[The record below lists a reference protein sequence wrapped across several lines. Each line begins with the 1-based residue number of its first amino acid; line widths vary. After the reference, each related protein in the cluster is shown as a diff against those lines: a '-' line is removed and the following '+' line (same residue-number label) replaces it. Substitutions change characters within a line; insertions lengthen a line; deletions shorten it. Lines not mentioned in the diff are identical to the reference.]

1 MLEIIKEYENYLYE
15 EEKSQ
20 NTIEKYIRDIKKF
33 TQFIKDEK
41 LDKKVVLRFKE
52 ELVKSYATN
61 SVNSILA
68 AVNNFVQWLGYPQY
82 KVKPLKIQKEI
93 YSRPERE
100 LTEREYQKL
109 IKTAENKGNKRLSL
123 IIQTICSTGIRVS
136 ELKYITVESLYQGR
150 ATVLCKGKN
159 RTIFIPKELC
169 KNLKKYIKSK
179 NIKVGSIF
187 VTKFG
192 KEIDRTN
199 IWKMMKDLCKEAK
212 VLKSKVFPHN
222 LRHLF
227 ARTYYKISKDISRL
241 ADLLGHSSINT
252 TKIYM
257 IETGTIHERQI
268 ERMNLLYNR
277 KTT

>member
-1 MLEIIKEYENYLYE
+1 ME
-15 EEKSQ
+15 
-20 NTIEKYIRDIKKF
+20 
-33 TQFIKDEK
+33 
-41 LDKKVVLRFKE
+41 
-52 ELVKSYATN
+52 
-61 SVNSILA
+61 
-68 AVNNFVQWLGYPQY
+68 WLGYPQF

-136 ELKYITVESLYQGR
+136 ELKYITVESLHQGR
-150 ATVLCKGKN
+150 ATVSCKGKN
-159 RTIFIPKELC
+159 RVIFIPKELC
-169 KNLKKYIKSK
+169 KNLKKYIKFM
-179 NIKVGSIF
+179 NIKSGSIF

-268 ERMNLLYNR
+268 ERLNLLYNT